1 MTYSYSLFRKFF
13 QCLIFMIAILCG
25 MQSVHAEDEELP
37 LLPQGPLLFKFVTP
51 EMFQADYWINLLPDP
66 DRVLKTPQE
75 LKFFNWEITQMTSER
90 VDLFAMELEKPGSV
104 IRRVIEADYKTVS
117 NRKLFDVYDK
127 YVPKSFFETEVLP
140 ILGTDQIPSTIKIQ
154 WGAATRA
161 TSVRALPTMKKV
173 LEEKADYEFDQL
185 QFTQIKL
192 WTPVAIY
199 HRTMNSEWYFVQ
211 APYSRGWVKAK
222 DIAVFD
228 SRDEVKRYAKSDSFL
243 DVTGESAPVCFD
255 PLCDDGTGTVAAYFR
270 PSMGTVIPFS
280 TKDAA
285 NYVVYLP
292 IRGSGGNV
300 SIRKAY
306 LSRKADV
313 TEGFPA
319 FTQRNIIKQAFKLL
333 GARYGWGGQYDG
345 RDCSG
350 FTHDVYLSMGVD
362 MPRDSKYQGLIG
374 TQLGHFEYG
383 EESENKLITLEHAIP
398 GTTILRMPKHLM
410 LYLGKVNGRHY
421 IIHSTWAERIGT
433 DPVADEKNRINQVV
447 LSDLS
452 LNGDSYLGSLFER
465 IISMN
470 DLN

>member
-1 MTYSYSLFRKFF
+1 
-13 QCLIFMIAILCG
+13 
-25 MQSVHAEDEELP
+25 
-37 LLPQGPLLFKFVTP
+37 
-51 EMFQADYWINLLPDP
+51 
-66 DRVLKTPQE
+66 
-75 LKFFNWEITQMTSER
+75 
-90 VDLFAMELEKPGSV
+90 
-104 IRRVIEADYKTVS
+104 
-117 NRKLFDVYDK
+117 
-127 YVPKSFFETEVLP
+127 
-140 ILGTDQIPSTIKIQ
+140 
-154 WGAATRA
+154 
-161 TSVRALPTMKKV
+161 
-173 LEEKADYEFDQL
+173 
-185 QFTQIKL
+185 
-192 WTPVAIY
+192 
-199 HRTMNSEWYFVQ
+199 
-211 APYSRGWVKAK
+211 
-222 DIAVFD
+222 
-228 SRDEVKRYAKSDSFL
+228 
-243 DVTGESAPVCFD
+243 
-255 PLCDDGTGTVAAYFR
+255 
-270 PSMGTVIPFS
+270 
-280 TKDAA
+280 
-285 NYVVYLP
+285 
-292 IRGSGGNV
+292 
-300 SIRKAY
+300 
-306 LSRKADV
+306 V